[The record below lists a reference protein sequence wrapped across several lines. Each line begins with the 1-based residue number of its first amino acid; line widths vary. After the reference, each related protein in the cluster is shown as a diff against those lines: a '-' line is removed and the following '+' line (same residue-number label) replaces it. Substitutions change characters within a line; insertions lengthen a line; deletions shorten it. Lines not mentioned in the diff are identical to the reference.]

1 MKAIHITTV
10 ALAAL
15 MLFACGKANNEQAGN
30 TGDKNEPGPTVAKR
44 APDPAPT
51 PTDPKLAKGKAVF
64 DESGCATCHSVG
76 GIGGQIGPSLD
87 AVGNKLTAE
96 TMKEILRD
104 PKLLNPNT
112 VMPPFEGSEE
122 DLEALVAYLQSLKQG
137 R

>member
-1 MKAIHITTV
+1 MKAIHIATV

-15 MLFACGKANNEQAGN
+15 MLFACGKGNNEQADDSG
-30 TGDKNEPGPTVAKR
+30 GANEPNPTVAKR
-44 APDPAPT
+44 TPNPAPT
-51 PTDPKLAKGKAVF
+51 PTDPKLARGKAVY
-64 DESGCATCHSVG
+64 DESGCATCHSIG
-76 GIGGQIGPSLD
+76 GIGGRIGPSLD
-87 AVGNKLTAE
+87 DVGNKMKAE
-96 TMKEILRD
+96 TMKEILLD